1 MNKKLVVIG
10 SGMAG
15 GKLVEEVLARN
26 SGWTIT
32 VVGDE
37 PVGNYNRIKLLYKL
51 LRDEV
56 EEFFLN
62 DEAWYRD
69 HGVTAVLGVRAER
82 LDLSAR
88 RVHLAGGRSLDY
100 DACVLATGS
109 LPFVPQVPGVDLPG
123 VGVLRNVGDVG
134 KVLDRLE
141 GKTEVMVV
149 GGGLLGLELAL
160 ILKSIGKR
168 VTVSHLMQSLMETQL
183 TPEAGRTLQK
193 TLERKGLTFLTGTY
207 ITELLGSGAGVE
219 EAVFK
224 DGRRV
229 KTEAV
234 LYSTGIKPD
243 VGLAKASG
251 LRVNKGVIVDSR
263 LQTSDPSVFA
273 VGECLEF
280 EGRTWGL
287 VAPAYEQART
297 AAAVL
302 CGEDTVYA
310 PGELPPTRLK
320 SDIPVIAMGLL
331 EPAEGDQVVGFSDPR
346 SLVFKQLIVRGDKLV
361 GAALIGEDLNADAV
375 GLHFTAGIPLPK
387 RGADLLFP
395 GAKAGEEVMDA
406 RGWPDSL
413 RVCDCVGVDAGR
425 LRASI
430 AEGNDTLNKLMAATK
445 AGTGCGQ
452 CKNKIKA
459 VLIGQLGQL
468 KDDPAD
474 RYYVPGIPLDRTS
487 LEAFIVEKR
496 LLSVSAVLKAVEGSK
511 DDPKTRLGL
520 DYLLGYLW
528 KGDYEVEKD
537 GQSVNDRFGGNIQ
550 KDGRF
555 SVIPHMAG
563 GMTTPAEL
571 KALAE
576 VADEYGAQLKV
587 TGADRIGIFSVKKE
601 DLQSVWDKLE
611 MKCGHAFGKTF
622 RAAKACVGSSYCR
635 FGLADSLGLGA
646 KLSDRYRGVT
656 GPAKVKMGV
665 SGCPRNC
672 AEATIK
678 DFGAVAVEGG
688 WDLFVGGNAGGRVV
702 AARKIARVKTE
713 DEVIR
718 TADRYYEFYRRHAKY
733 GERTAAFV
741 ERLGLEKVID
751 GILYDTEKNLKALE
765 NDFARA
771 RANYQDPWKGGI
783 DHELAVRR
791 GYDAGQAYAKDKAK
805 RNDPAESPALPPDGW
820 LDLGPVEVLS
830 PGASRTF
837 TVPWGTVPWGE
848 VAVFHGRDGTWAA
861 SETRC
866 PHQGGPMVDSHF
878 TAGTLTCPLHSFC
891 FDGATGACANAEVAN
906 LEVWTVEERKGRIVL
921 KGKG

>member
-1 MNKKLVVIG
+1 MSKHLIVVG

-15 GKLVEEVLARN
+15 GKLIEEVLARN
-26 SGWTIT
+26 AGWSIT

-62 DEAWYRD
+62 DEAWYQAQ
-69 HGVTAVLGVRAER
+69 GVNAVLGVRAER
-82 LDLSAR
+82 IDAAAKT
-88 RVHLAGGRSLDY
+88 VHLADGRALAY
-100 DACVLATGS
+100 DACVVATGS
-109 LPFVPQVPGVDLPG
+109 LPFVPSVPGIELPG
-123 VGVLRNVGDVG
+123 VGVLRNVADVG
-134 KVLDRLE
+134 TVLERLE

-160 ILKSIGKR
+160 ILKAMGKR
-168 VTVSHLMQSLMETQL
+168 VTVSHLMQTLMETQL
-183 TPEAGRTLQK
+183 TPEAGRTLQR
-193 TLERKGLTFLTGTY
+193 TLEGKGFTFLTGTY
-207 ITELLGSGAGVE
+207 ITELLGSSAGVE

-229 KTEAV
+229 KTEVV

-243 VGLAKASG
+243 TRLAKASG
-251 LRVNKGVIVDSR
+251 LAVNKGVVVDAQLR
-263 LQTSDPSVFA
+263 TSDPSVFA

-280 EGRTWGL
+280 DGRTWGL
-287 VAPAYEQART
+287 VAPAYEQARI

-302 CGEDTVYA
+302 CGEDVGYA
-310 PGELPPTRLK
+310 PGNLPPTRLK

-346 SLVFKQLIVRGDKLV
+346 GLVFKQLIVRDEKLV

-387 RGADLLFP
+387 RSADLLFP

-406 RGWPDSL
+406 RQWPDSL
-413 RVCDCVGVDAGR
+413 RVCDCVGVDAGM

-430 AEGNDTLNKLMAATK
+430 AAGNDTLNKLMAATK

-452 CKNKIKA
+452 CKSKIKA

-474 RYYVPGIPLDRTS
+474 RYFVPGIPLDRTS
-487 LEAFIVEKR
+487 LEAFLVGRDLK
-496 LLSVSAVLKAVEGSK
+496 SVSAVLKAAEGSR

-520 DYLLGYLW
+520 DYLLGYVW
-528 KGDYEVEKD
+528 KGAYEVEKD
-537 GQSVNDRFGGNIQ
+537 GQSANDRFGGNIQ

-555 SVIPHMAG
+555 SVIPHMPG
-563 GMTTPAEL
+563 GLTTPKEL

-576 VADEYGAQLKV
+576 VAEEYGAQLKV
-587 TGADRIGIFSVKKE
+587 TGADRIGIFSVRKE
-601 DLQSVWDKLE
+601 DLQDVWDKLE
-611 MKCGHAFGKTF
+611 MKCGHAFSKTF
-622 RAAKACVGSSYCR
+622 RAAKACVGSQYCR

-646 KLSDRYRGVT
+646 KMSDRYRGVT
-656 GPAKVKMGV
+656 GPAKVKMGI

-678 DFGAVAVEGG
+678 DFGVVAVEGG
-688 WDLFVGGNAGGRVV
+688 WDLFVGGNAGGHVV
-702 AARKIARVKTE
+702 AAKKIARVKTE

-718 TADRYYEFYRRHAKY
+718 IADRFYEFYRKHGKY
-733 GERTAAFV
+733 GERTAPFV
-741 ERLGLEKVID
+741 ERLGLEKVLD
-751 GILYDTEKNLKALE
+751 CILYDTEANLKALE
-765 NDFARA
+765 DDFALA
-771 RANYQDPWKGGI
+771 LANYQDPWAGGV

-791 GYDAGQAYAKDKAK
+791 DYDPEKAYGKDRAKKG
-805 RNDPAESPALPPDGW
+805 NVPAPALPPDGW
-820 LDLGPVEVLS
+820 LDLGPSEALAA
-830 PGASRTF
+830 GDSRAF
-837 TVPWGTVPWGE
+837 DVPWGE
-848 VAVFHGRDGTWAA
+848 VAVFHGRDGAWTA

-866 PHQGGPMVDSHF
+866 PHLGGPMVDSHF

-891 FDGATGACANAEVAN
+891 FDGTTGACANAEVAN
-906 LEVWTVEERKGRIVL
+906 LKVWAVEVRDGRIRL
-921 KGKG
+921 KA